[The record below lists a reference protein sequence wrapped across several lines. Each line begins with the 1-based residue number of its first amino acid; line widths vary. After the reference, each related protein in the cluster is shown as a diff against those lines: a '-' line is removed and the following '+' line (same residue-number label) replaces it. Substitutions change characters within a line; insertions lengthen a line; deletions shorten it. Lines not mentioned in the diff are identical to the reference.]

1 MISINPR
8 SGRACVSRARL
19 RPAAGRARGLPQV
32 ENSHNYDDMFG
43 SASLTKMELALLASA
58 LAYCGAILWIDIA
71 TATDFTEAFLY
82 SLALILV
89 YPIKRNWAILLVT
102 AVGIGATILGKLFEE
117 ESEPGLGGVMNRGTA
132 ILALAA
138 FGFLLW
144 RITSVEKV
152 LFRLSTS
159 DALTGA
165 LNRRHFM
172 NLMGRELRR
181 AERYGARFSLLMID
195 IDHFKRINDTF
206 GHQVGDEAI
215 RQMAKTCLDHLR
227 PTDLLCRYGG
237 EEFLIALT
245 HTELAGA
252 QIAAERMREAVSK
265 LEIDASG
272 RKVVFTISVGLSSFE
287 PRARL
292 DELIE
297 CADQALYAAKT
308 GGRNQVR
315 VGRLS
320 DTEAPTPVPA

>member
-1 MISINPR
+1 
-8 SGRACVSRARL
+8 
-19 RPAAGRARGLPQV
+19 
-32 ENSHNYDDMFG
+32 MFG
-43 SASLTKMELALLASA
+43 TSALTKIEWLLLAAA
-58 LAYCGAILWIDIA
+58 LGYCGAILWIDIA

-89 YPIKRNWAILLVT
+89 YPLKRNWAVLLVT
-102 AVGIGATILGKLFEE
+102 AVGISFTILGKLFEE
-117 ESEPGLGGVMNRGTA
+117 ETEAGLGGMMNRGTA
-132 ILALAA
+132 ILVLAA
-138 FGFLLW
+138 FGFLMW
-144 RITSVEKV
+144 RITSVERV

-172 NLMGRELRR
+172 TLMGRELRR

-206 GHQVGDEAI
+206 GHQIGDEAI
-215 RQMAKTCLDHLR
+215 RQMTKTCLGHLR

-245 HTELAGA
+245 HTEIAGA
-252 QIAAERMREAVSK
+252 QIAAERMREAVEK
-265 LEIDASG
+265 LEIPAAG
-272 RKVVFTISVGLSSFE
+272 RTVRFTISVGVSGFE

-292 DELIE
+292 EDLID

-315 VGRLS
+315 IGQLAS
-320 DTEAPTPVPA
+320 ADAPAAVPA